1 MVLTIIMYQIILCF
15 LTAFV
20 LTYITIPSII
30 RISKHKKLM
39 DVPGDRASHT
49 RSVPTLGGI
58 AIFGGVIFSIIL
70 WTPFQVFGNLQYIL
84 SAFVIIFLIGAKDD
98 IMPLT
103 PYKKMLGQLIA
114 VLILVFKANI
124 KITSFYGI
132 YGIET
137 LPEWMSIL
145 FSIFTIL
152 LIINAFNL
160 IDGINTLCA
169 STGILISV
177 TLGYWFKEVDQIV
190 LSIIAFSLVGS
201 LLAFLKYNISPAKI
215 FMGDTG
221 SMMVGTICAIL
232 VIRFMEI
239 NSSLLPD
246 NMQIQAA
253 PALAIAI
260 LFIPLYDTLRV
271 FVLRLLKGKSP
282 FSPDKQHVHHVLL
295 SLGLN
300 HLQTTSILIIL
311 NTLMIGIVSFFI
323 DWGNV
328 NLLLLIVGMGLI
340 FSAAINYINKQHLK
354 HPSY

>member
-1 MVLTIIMYQIILCF
+1 
-15 LTAFV
+15 
-20 LTYITIPSII
+20 
-30 RISKHKKLM
+30 M
-39 DVPGDRASHT
+39 DVPGSRASHFV
-49 RSVPTLGGI
+49 SVPTLGGI

-98 IMPLT
+98 ILPLT

-124 KITSFYGI
+124 RITNFYGI
-132 YGIET
+132 YGIDI

-145 FSIFTIL
+145 FSIFTVL

-169 STGILISV
+169 STGILIAV
-177 TLGYWFKEVDQIV
+177 TLGYWYMEANQIV

-201 LLAFLKYNISPAKI
+201 LIAFLKYNISPAKI

-221 SMMVGTICAIL
+221 SMMVGSICAIL

-239 NSSLLPD
+239 NHTLLPGETK
-246 NMQIQAA
+246 IHAT
-253 PALAIAI
+253 PALAIAL
-260 LFIPLYDTLRV
+260 LFIPLCDTLRV
-271 FVLRLLKGKSP
+271 FILRLINGRSP
-282 FSPDKQHVHHVLL
+282 FMADKNHIHHVFL

-300 HLQTTSILIIL
+300 HLQTTSVLIIL
-311 NTLMIGIVSFFI
+311 NALMIIMVSLFT

-328 NLLLLIVGMGLI
+328 NLLILIVAFGLL
-340 FSAAINYINKQHLK
+340 FSIAINFLNKHHLK
-354 HPSY
+354 QPTY